1 MFHRHILRTATL
13 ALTAFVAGSAVEAC
27 AQNGGLPFSNTNTYR
42 RPTVS
47 PYTML
52 AQPGGGGMGGGVNQ
66 NGGANPLVYQQL
78 IQPRFD
84 QESQIVGG
92 MQQARQI
99 NNLQN
104 RVQQIQRDTTG
115 RQVNESIRATGHSAT
130 YLNMSHY
137 YPGAR

>member
-1 MFHRHILRTATL
+1 MAPRFFIRTATL
-13 ALTAFVAGSAVEAC
+13 ALAAFAAGIAVEAQ

-42 RPTVS
+42 RPTVN
-47 PYTML
+47 PMTMM
-52 AQPGGGGMGGGVNQ
+52 AMPGAGMGGGVNA
-66 NGGANPLVYQQL
+66 NGTYNPLVYQQL

-104 RVQQIQRDTTG
+104 RVQQIQRDTSS
-115 RQVNESIRATGHSAT
+115 RQVNESIRPTGHSAT